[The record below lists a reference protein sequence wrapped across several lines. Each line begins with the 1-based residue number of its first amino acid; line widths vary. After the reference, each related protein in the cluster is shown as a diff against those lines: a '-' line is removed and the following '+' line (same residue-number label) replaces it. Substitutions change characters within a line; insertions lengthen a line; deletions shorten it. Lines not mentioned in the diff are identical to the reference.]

1 MLPYRDSRL
10 TLIGILVFFV
20 IALGYGFFEL
30 RGMLYGPTL
39 NVPQGQTT
47 VHDSFITI
55 SGTASRISSLS
66 MNGAPITVTEGGSFS
81 EPYLLTPGLNRIT
94 LDAVDKY
101 GHKKE
106 RVITIVYVPPAG
118 SQQPAATSTP
128 DVASTTPVSTTST
141 ASSTSQ

>member
-10 TLIGILVFFV
+10 TLIGIVVFFV

-47 VHDSFITI
+47 VHDPFVTI
-55 SGTASRISSLS
+55 AGTADRISSLS

-81 EPYLLTPGLNRIT
+81 EHYLLTPGLNRIT

-106 RVITIVYVPPAG
+106 RVITIVYVPAPGAAPAI
-118 SQQPAATSTP
+118 ATSTGEM
-128 DVASTTPVSTTST
+128 ASTTVITATSS